1 MGVPHR
7 VTIDSGAAGL
17 IASGDIDVVVT
28 GADRIAANGDV
39 ANKVGTYPLAL
50 AARANGVPFI
60 VAAPSSTIDLKTPD
74 GDAIPIELRSASE
87 VLEVNG
93 ARVAPEDTEAYN
105 PAFDVTPASLV
116 SAIVTELGVV
126 RPGVDSLRALLGPSQ
141 GTARAG
147 ESTGEEPSDIL

>member
-1 MGVPHR
+1 
-7 VTIDSGAAGL
+7 
-17 IASGDIDVVVT
+17 
-28 GADRIAANGDV
+28 
-39 ANKVGTYPLAL
+39 VGTYPLAL

-60 VAAPSSTIDLKTPD
+60 VAAPSSTIDLETRN

-93 ARVAPEDTEAYN
+93 VWVAPEDTEAYN

-126 RPGVDSLRALLGPSQ
+126 HPGVDDLRASIEPSQ
-141 GTARAG
+141 RTAKADLPG
-147 ESTGEEPSDIL
+147 DEEPSDLS